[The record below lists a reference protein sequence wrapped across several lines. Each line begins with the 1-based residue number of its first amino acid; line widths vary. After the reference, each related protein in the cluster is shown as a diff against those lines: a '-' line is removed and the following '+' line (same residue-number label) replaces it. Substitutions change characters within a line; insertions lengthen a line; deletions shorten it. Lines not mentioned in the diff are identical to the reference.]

1 MLDAEA
7 RERVIVALDCDRE
20 EALSLADALSGH
32 AKWLKVGMTLYYA
45 EGPSIV
51 REFKECGFKVF
62 LDLKFHDIPHQ
73 VRGAARS
80 AASAGADLLSVH
92 GLGAGA
98 MLKAA
103 REGAEEAAE
112 AMGAERAKL
121 VAITVLT
128 SMDEAAME
136 QIGLTCPI
144 ADEAARL
151 AVLAKG
157 SGIDGI
163 VCSPREA
170 AEMRELLGPDALI
183 VTPGVRP
190 AGAELGDQS
199 RVATPAAAISA
210 GASHLV
216 IGRPITG
223 AQDPVAAYEAIV
235 EELVRD
241 A

>member
-51 REFKECGFKVF
+51 REFKERGFKVF

-73 VRGAARS
+73 VCGAARS
-80 AASAGADLLSVH
+80 AAGAGADLLSVH

-128 SMDEAAME
+128 SMDEAAMDE
-136 QIGLTCPI
+136 IGLTCPI

-151 AVLAKG
+151 AALAKG

-223 AQDPVAAYEAIV
+223 ALDPVAAYEAIV